1 MCWGHVLWM
10 LFLKVKEEL
19 GLWGVKGKAG
29 AVHPRIRSVPPPHP
43 RVQLPVCSFICL
55 LPPANAKG
63 WQVCVCDR
71 GVGEGWILRTRPGL
85 NSHYMCA
92 QSCPTLCYPRDC
104 SPPGSSVCGILQAG
118 TLGQVAIS
126 SFRGSSWP
134 RDLSCISCVSSI
146 GRQVLYHCTT
156 SEPPTPSFIH
166 SSNIYS
172 DHGEWDVMA
181 CTF

>member
-1 MCWGHVLWM
+1 MRWGHVLWM
-10 LFLKVKEEL
+10 LFLKVKEEP
-19 GLWGVKGKAG
+19 GLWGLKGKTR
-29 AVHPRIRSVPPPHP
+29 AVHPRIRSVPSAPSSTGSTA
-43 RVQLPVCSFICL
+43 RLQLYLSSSSCKHKRL
-55 LPPANAKG
+55 AG
-63 WQVCVCDR
+63 EGQVCVCDR

-118 TLGQVAIS
+118 TLEQVAIS

-134 RDLSCISCVSSI
+134 RDLFCISCVSSI

-156 SEPPTPSFIH
+156 QHLHLFIH
-166 SSNIYS
+166 QIFILTTVN
-172 DHGEWDVMA
+172 EM
-181 CTF
+181 